1 MKQSFIDEMKK
12 ELIAQRKTI
21 LESLAGQS
29 DEMKELVK
37 TVESGDEAD
46 VASDAN
52 AGYDSGSDSS
62 SENGQHR
69 RYYRYWRYNNDDEE
83 TETTGS
89 YFTTFILKLLQTIVG
104 VFFFRYSFFI
114 IPFGFIICIAVIANG
129 IKGMVKSLSGIKRLI
144 KINKK

>member
-46 VASDAN
+46 VASDAIDRTLLTALGTQYAKKLQAIDN
-52 AGYDSGSDSS
+52 ALDRIHQGKYGLCMKCGK
-62 SENGQHR
+62 E
-69 RYYRYWRYNNDDEE
+69 
-83 TETTGS
+83 
-89 YFTTFILKLLQTIVG
+89 
-104 VFFFRYSFFI
+104 
-114 IPFGFIICIAVIANG
+114 IPQERLRVIPH
-129 IKGMVKSLSGIKRLI
+129 KGKR
-144 KINKK
+144 